1 MSAQVENIINVYKTL
16 SKIPT
21 IISGT
26 INNTG
31 TKIASRWSVRN
42 IDKGKNTQYMINYV
56 LNNDLKVIAE
66 SDFGV
71 DVSNELMTSI
81 SPKETYKAVIREEKN
96 GKDNSKKFFL
106 EIWSKKCLSH
116 SIDLL
121 ALEIHGDVYTD
132 AEFGTLEWS
141 SDEKYLIYIA
151 EEKPKK
157 SEPFIKRKP
166 AEKDKDGASGDKKAA
181 PGEEFVY
188 RQDWGEQLTGKKSSV
203 IVQCE
208 VESETLTIL
217 QGLPDNKCPGQVR
230 FTPDGKGIVGVVWDA
245 ARPRRLGLVF
255 CTNRISQLFYLG
267 FDRTYRRLSKDLCA
281 VRSPRFLHN
290 GDLIWLQRVPD
301 EPHHAC
307 MKIVKLTK
315 NKLNE
320 IVSNKPA
327 IGNDGVES
335 VVVDIVDTST
345 PLINGESFYG
355 VYAHSLPRRC
365 EPSNDGRV
373 VFSTVSVNEV
383 RCYVLEV
390 ASGKLVDISRKKR
403 GSTTILCANGDMLLA
418 SFSSITTPA
427 QLYVAKL
434 PKAGHEH
441 TVDWKRVNDPDLI
454 PERLAKLKVNHLKLE
469 HKESEDQ
476 IKKFTAIVT
485 HPDEADVFPMLVW
498 PHGGPHS
505 AFVDSYS
512 LETAFFCLIGFRALK
527 INFRGSTGQGDKNVR
542 CLIGHIGDYDVKDCL
557 LAIETA
563 TSGSMGQCVLYGG
576 SYGGFTVTHLA
587 GRYPKMFK
595 AMVLRN
601 PLVDLATKVNYA
613 DNPDGCYAEV
623 GSAFLECGEVQ
634 DRDLLA
640 MRQCSPMKFV
650 HEVCAPTAIMLG
662 SGDKRV
668 PYYQGLEY
676 AHRLSSNGTINK
688 VFMYDDNHS
697 LSSLPVEMDN
707 LINAADWFFTHL
719 KA

>member
-1 MSAQVENIINVYKTL
+1 
-16 SKIPT
+16 
-21 IISGT
+21 
-26 INNTG
+26 
-31 TKIASRWSVRN
+31 
-42 IDKGKNTQYMINYV
+42 
-56 LNNDLKVIAE
+56 
-66 SDFGV
+66 
-71 DVSNELMTSI
+71 MTSI

-441 TVDWKRVNDPDLI
+441 TVNWKRVSDPDLI
-454 PERLAKLKVNHLKLE
+454 PERLAKLK
-469 HKESEDQ
+469 
-476 IKKFTAIVT
+476 
-485 HPDEADVFPMLVW
+485 ADVFPMLVW

-512 LETAFFCLIGFRALK
+512 LETAFFCLIGELSRLNRCRK
-527 INFRGSTGQGDKNVR
+527 CHGQIPSAKNR
-542 CLIGHIGDYDVKDCL
+542 S
-557 LAIETA
+557 
-563 TSGSMGQCVLYGG
+563 SGRQRLQ
-576 SYGGFTVTHLA
+576 T
-587 GRYPKMFK
+587 RY
-595 AMVLRN
+595 
-601 PLVDLATKVNYA
+601 
-613 DNPDGCYAEV
+613 
-623 GSAFLECGEVQ
+623 
-634 DRDLLA
+634 
-640 MRQCSPMKFV
+640 
-650 HEVCAPTAIMLG
+650 
-662 SGDKRV
+662 
-668 PYYQGLEY
+668 
-676 AHRLSSNGTINK
+676 
-688 VFMYDDNHS
+688 
-697 LSSLPVEMDN
+697 
-707 LINAADWFFTHL
+707 
-719 KA
+719 

>member
-1 MSAQVENIINVYKTL
+1 
-16 SKIPT
+16 
-21 IISGT
+21 
-26 INNTG
+26 
-31 TKIASRWSVRN
+31 
-42 IDKGKNTQYMINYV
+42 
-56 LNNDLKVIAE
+56 
-66 SDFGV
+66 
-71 DVSNELMTSI
+71 MTSI

-441 TVDWKRVNDPDLI
+441 TVNWKRVSDPDLI
-454 PERLAKLKVNHLKLE
+454 PERLAKLK
-469 HKESEDQ
+469 
-476 IKKFTAIVT
+476 
-485 HPDEADVFPMLVW
+485 ADVFPMLVW

-512 LETAFFCLIGFRALK
+512 LETAFFCLIGFAVVQV
-527 INFRGSTGQGDKNVR
+527 NYRGSIGAGNATVKFLPRRIGQA
-542 CLIGHIGDYDVKDCL
+542 DVKDCK
-557 LAIETA
+557 LATDEVLKSFPVKDMNI
-563 TSGSMGQCVLYGG
+563 CLYGG
-576 SYGGFTVTHLA
+576 SHGGFLVAHLSGQYPEVYSVAVTRNPVIDIATMVNTSDIPDWFSRSQNKLPWFNGTRRQECTLPYRYGGFTVTHLA
-587 GRYPKMFK
+587 ARYPKMFK

-668 PYYQGLEY
+668 PYYQGL
-676 AHRLSSNGTINK
+676 
-688 VFMYDDNHS
+688 D
-697 LSSLPVEMDN
+697 SLPVEMDN